1 MKPIHLGQSFTER
14 TQPVPQWYT
23 CFVSLL
29 VCSCF
34 YIWQIYRVPAGLELR
49 SWFCVNFGCSLI
61 VLWQIA
67 IVIGTIV
74 LGKKFVS
81 KQSAGI
87 FSIFYYFILFLF
99 CSSIVLY
106 LAWNFVKISIV
117 NDKDFVNETGT
128 LTVYHSRDILKS
140 DDYEYFLYDKVGVLY
155 RRYLRDMKDET
166 DYWEKKIKWLIWK
179 WDGVMDGKQEMFFR
193 FMKKQ
198 WSFLPLVFFPFFTT
212 DNLGNRR
219 INPINQTNYPYIYS
233 NIKYRRAVSS
243 T

>member
-1 MKPIHLGQSFTER
+1 MI
-14 TQPVPQWYT
+14 
-23 CFVSLL
+23 LL

-34 YIWQIYRVPAGLELR
+34 YIWQIYRVPVGLELH

-117 NDKDFVNETGT
+117 NETGT

-166 DYWEKKIKWLIWK
+166 DY
-179 WDGVMDGKQEMFFR
+179 
-193 FMKKQ
+193 
-198 WSFLPLVFFPFFTT
+198 
-212 DNLGNRR
+212 
-219 INPINQTNYPYIYS
+219 
-233 NIKYRRAVSS
+233 
-243 T
+243 

>member
-1 MKPIHLGQSFTER
+1 M
-14 TQPVPQWYT
+14 
-23 CFVSLL
+23 SLL

-34 YIWQIYRVPAGLELR
+34 YIWQIYRVPASLELR

-67 IVIGTIV
+67 IVIRTIV
-74 LGKKFVS
+74 LRK
-81 KQSAGI
+81 SAGI

-166 DYWEKKIKWLIWK
+166 DY
-179 WDGVMDGKQEMFFR
+179 
-193 FMKKQ
+193 
-198 WSFLPLVFFPFFTT
+198 
-212 DNLGNRR
+212 
-219 INPINQTNYPYIYS
+219 
-233 NIKYRRAVSS
+233 
-243 T
+243 

>member
-1 MKPIHLGQSFTER
+1 M
-14 TQPVPQWYT
+14 
-23 CFVSLL
+23 SLL
-29 VCSCF
+29 VCSYF

-74 LGKKFVS
+74 LWKKFVS

-106 LAWNFVKISIV
+106 LAWNFVKISI
-117 NDKDFVNETGT
+117 VNETGT

-166 DYWEKKIKWLIWK
+166 DY
-179 WDGVMDGKQEMFFR
+179 
-193 FMKKQ
+193 
-198 WSFLPLVFFPFFTT
+198 
-212 DNLGNRR
+212 
-219 INPINQTNYPYIYS
+219 
-233 NIKYRRAVSS
+233 
-243 T
+243 

>member
-1 MKPIHLGQSFTER
+1 M
-14 TQPVPQWYT
+14 
-23 CFVSLL
+23 
-29 VCSCF
+29 
-34 YIWQIYRVPAGLELR
+34 
-49 SWFCVNFGCSLI
+49 NFGCSLI

-87 FSIFYYFILFLF
+87 FSTFYYFILFLF

-166 DYWEKKIKWLIWK
+166 DY
-179 WDGVMDGKQEMFFR
+179 
-193 FMKKQ
+193 
-198 WSFLPLVFFPFFTT
+198 
-212 DNLGNRR
+212 
-219 INPINQTNYPYIYS
+219 
-233 NIKYRRAVSS
+233 
-243 T
+243 

>member
-1 MKPIHLGQSFTER
+1 M
-14 TQPVPQWYT
+14 
-23 CFVSLL
+23 
-29 VCSCF
+29 
-34 YIWQIYRVPAGLELR
+34 
-49 SWFCVNFGCSLI
+49 I

-67 IVIGTIV
+67 IVIGTTV

-87 FSIFYYFILFLF
+87 FSIFLF

-166 DYWEKKIKWLIWK
+166 DY
-179 WDGVMDGKQEMFFR
+179 
-193 FMKKQ
+193 
-198 WSFLPLVFFPFFTT
+198 
-212 DNLGNRR
+212 
-219 INPINQTNYPYIYS
+219 
-233 NIKYRRAVSS
+233 
-243 T
+243 

>member
-1 MKPIHLGQSFTER
+1 MKPIHLGQSYGTDTASTAMIHLLCESVSLFMLLHMANLSCTCRFRITFMVLCEFR
-14 TQPVPQWYT
+14 LQLD
-23 CFVSLL
+23 CFV
-29 VCSCF
+29 
-34 YIWQIYRVPAGLELR
+34 
-49 SWFCVNFGCSLI
+49 
-61 VLWQIA
+61 A

-117 NDKDFVNETGT
+117 NETGT

-166 DYWEKKIKWLIWK
+166 DY
-179 WDGVMDGKQEMFFR
+179 
-193 FMKKQ
+193 
-198 WSFLPLVFFPFFTT
+198 
-212 DNLGNRR
+212 
-219 INPINQTNYPYIYS
+219 
-233 NIKYRRAVSS
+233 
-243 T
+243 

>member
-1 MKPIHLGQSFTER
+1 MN
-14 TQPVPQWYT
+14 
-23 CFVSLL
+23 LL

-67 IVIGTIV
+67 IVIGTPV

-166 DYWEKKIKWLIWK
+166 DY
-179 WDGVMDGKQEMFFR
+179 
-193 FMKKQ
+193 
-198 WSFLPLVFFPFFTT
+198 
-212 DNLGNRR
+212 
-219 INPINQTNYPYIYS
+219 
-233 NIKYRRAVSS
+233 
-243 T
+243 

>member
-1 MKPIHLGQSFTER
+1 M
-14 TQPVPQWYT
+14 
-23 CFVSLL
+23 
-29 VCSCF
+29 
-34 YIWQIYRVPAGLELR
+34 
-49 SWFCVNFGCSLI
+49 NFGCSLI

-117 NDKDFVNETGT
+117 NETGT

-140 DDYEYFLYDKVGVLY
+140 DDYEYFLYNKVGVLY

-166 DYWEKKIKWLIWK
+166 DY
-179 WDGVMDGKQEMFFR
+179 
-193 FMKKQ
+193 
-198 WSFLPLVFFPFFTT
+198 
-212 DNLGNRR
+212 
-219 INPINQTNYPYIYS
+219 
-233 NIKYRRAVSS
+233 
-243 T
+243 

>member
-1 MKPIHLGQSFTER
+1 MKPIHLGQSYGTDTASTAMIHLLCES
-14 TQPVPQWYT
+14 
-23 CFVSLL
+23 VSLFML
-29 VCSCF
+29 LHMANLSCSCRF
-34 YIWQIYRVPAGLELR
+34 RITFMVLCEFRL
-49 SWFCVNFGCSLI
+49 SLI

-67 IVIGTIV
+67 IVIGTTV

-128 LTVYHSRDILKS
+128 LTVYYSRDILKS

-166 DYWEKKIKWLIWK
+166 DY
-179 WDGVMDGKQEMFFR
+179 
-193 FMKKQ
+193 
-198 WSFLPLVFFPFFTT
+198 
-212 DNLGNRR
+212 
-219 INPINQTNYPYIYS
+219 
-233 NIKYRRAVSS
+233 
-243 T
+243 

>member
-1 MKPIHLGQSFTER
+1 M
-14 TQPVPQWYT
+14 
-23 CFVSLL
+23 SLL

-34 YIWQIYRVPAGLELR
+34 YIWQIYRVPAGLELH

-106 LAWNFVKISIV
+106 LAWNFVKISIGLNFQV
-117 NDKDFVNETGT
+117 RRLLLRISFFQVHHRF
-128 LTVYHSRDILKS
+128 LHI
-140 DDYEYFLYDKVGVLY
+140 YEYFLYDKVGVLY

-166 DYWEKKIKWLIWK
+166 DY
-179 WDGVMDGKQEMFFR
+179 
-193 FMKKQ
+193 
-198 WSFLPLVFFPFFTT
+198 
-212 DNLGNRR
+212 
-219 INPINQTNYPYIYS
+219 
-233 NIKYRRAVSS
+233 
-243 T
+243 